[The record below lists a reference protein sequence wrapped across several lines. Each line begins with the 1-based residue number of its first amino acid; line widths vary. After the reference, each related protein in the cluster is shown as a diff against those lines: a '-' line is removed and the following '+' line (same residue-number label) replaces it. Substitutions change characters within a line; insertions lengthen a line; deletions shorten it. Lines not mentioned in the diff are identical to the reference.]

1 MDIVSVFVWLLTCIG
16 IAPLDPSTSD
26 GLVDHRSVD
35 ELVDYRSVDELVD
48 YRSADELVDGNI
60 LDVLRQAGATT
71 FLSYAERCPWVL
83 HELGGRPGYTVLAPT
98 NSAFEKIP
106 KVIFDAMNSSAQV
119 RIS

>member
-26 GLVDHRSVD
+26 GLVDH
-35 ELVDYRSVDELVD
+35 RSVDELVD

-106 KVIFDAMNSSAQV
+106 NVIFDAMNSSAQV